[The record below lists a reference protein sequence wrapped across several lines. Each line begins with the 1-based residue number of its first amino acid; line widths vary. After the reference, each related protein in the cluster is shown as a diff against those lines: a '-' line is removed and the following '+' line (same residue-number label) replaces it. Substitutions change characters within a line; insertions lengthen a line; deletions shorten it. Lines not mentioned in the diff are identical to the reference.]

1 MVNSFNHST
10 LTRSIWY
17 YQSSSPPWWWPSF
30 LAIAWNTKIAW
41 PRSDTNTL
49 PDPPVLEKDRTV
61 PIIDWP
67 TSTDVAVVFYYPISY
82 HPFTIVHPTHLPQLD
97 PSIKCTFQADYQQEP
112 GYSPTTFIIT
122 VFVPIA
128 LAWIVLSTLTTH
140 RPIIPLYS
148 LSVCHP
154 YLNNSTYLP
163 EMECYCSRN
172 YSCLDGFKFFT
183 RSDTHTSRVA
193 LWTLSSWM

>member
-1 MVNSFNHST
+1 MLQPQPTTTTYSFQLSI
-10 LTRSIWY
+10 LWSTRSIIRPSPDPIWY

-30 LAIAWNTKIAW
+30 LAIAWNTKIAL

-49 PDPPVLEKDRTV
+49 LDPPALEKDRTV

-82 HPFTIVHPTHLPQLD
+82 PPFTIVHPTHLPQLD

-140 RPIIPLYS
+140 RPIIPLYFS
-148 LSVCHP
+148 LCMP
-154 YLNNSTYLP
+154 P
-163 EMECYCSRN
+163 
-172 YSCLDGFKFFT
+172 
-183 RSDTHTSRVA
+183 
-193 LWTLSSWM
+193 LSQQQYVPPGNGMLLFP